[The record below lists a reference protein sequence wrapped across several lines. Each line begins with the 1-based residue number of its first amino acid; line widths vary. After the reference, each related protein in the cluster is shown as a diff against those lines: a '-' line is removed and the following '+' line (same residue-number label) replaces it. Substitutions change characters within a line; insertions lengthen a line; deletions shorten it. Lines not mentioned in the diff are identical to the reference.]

1 VTFEIGL
8 MLFLVALAFAAF
20 VREVFPIEVTAL
32 GLLGILLAAGLVTPE
47 QAFSGFSNKAVIAI
61 GALFML
67 SRALTKT
74 GMLEWLASTLES
86 RVGERSWLGI
96 GLLLALVAVLSG
108 FLNNTAVVAIFIPLA
123 IQLCGRFGVSPSRV
137 LIPLS
142 YAAIFGGTLT
152 LIGTSTNL
160 LVGSIVEESG
170 MAPLRM
176 FEFSKLGVVFL
187 AIGLAYILL
196 FARRLLPER
205 VKADTLTG
213 KYRMGPYLT
222 EVRVPKD
229 SELVGRTCRQARLNQ
244 TYRVTVLAIV
254 RGKNR
259 HIQQAGSLPLAA
271 GDLLIVQG
279 TVEDL
284 LDLRNK
290 EGLELL
296 PDVKLSDEDLRSGG
310 LEMAEG
316 LVSPTSAL
324 IGQTLA
330 QVDFRGRFGGFVLA
344 VRRVGV
350 TLRKRI
356 SKVRFQFADSL
367 LILIPRSK
375 LEDLRRSDDVMI
387 VSELSSHLWRG
398 RFWWLVLILVPV
410 AVALA
415 AFNLLQIAAGAGLAV
430 IVLLMLKVLT
440 PQEGYRSVDWSVIF
454 MIAAFVPVG
463 QAFVTTGTAE
473 FLASWVLRAG
483 AVFPPELA
491 SHALLSLVYV
501 VTSLLTQMVSNNAAA
516 IILTPIAIS
525 IATSMGLDPRPFVM
539 AVCFAASAEFM
550 TPMGY
555 QTNLMVYGP
564 GAYRFLDYTRF
575 GAPLNLVFW
584 ILATLLIPKI
594 WPF

>member
-1 VTFEIGL
+1 MTFEIGL
-8 MLFLVALAFAAF
+8 MLLLVALTLVAF
-20 VREVFPIEVTAL
+20 VREILPIEVTAL
-32 GLLGILLAAGLVTPE
+32 ALLGILLALGLVTPE

-74 GMLEWLASTLES
+74 GLLEWLAETLES
-86 RVGERSWLGI
+86 RVGGRGWLGI
-96 GLLLALVAVLSG
+96 GLLLALAAVLSG

-123 IQLCGRFGVSPSRV
+123 MQLCGRFGISPSRV

-160 LVGSIVEESG
+160 LVSSIVEDSG

-176 FEFSKLGVVFL
+176 FEFSRLGIVFL
-187 AIGLAYILL
+187 AVGLAYILL
-196 FARRLLPER
+196 FAPRLLPER
-205 VKADTLTG
+205 VKADSLTG

-222 EVRVPKD
+222 EARIPAGSD
-229 SELVGRTCRQARLNQ
+229 LVGRSCRTASLNQ
-244 TYRVTVLAIV
+244 TYRVTVLAIE
-254 RGKNR
+254 RGDER
-259 HIQQAGSLPLAA
+259 HIEQAGSLPLAV
-271 GDLLIVQG
+271 GDILFVQG

-284 LDLRNK
+284 LELRNK
-290 EGLELL
+290 EGIELL
-296 PDVKLSDEDLRSGG
+296 PDVKLTDTELRSGG

-316 LVSPTSAL
+316 LVAPTSAL
-324 IGQTLA
+324 IGRTL
-330 QVDFRGRFGGFVLA
+330 QEVDFRSRFGGFVLA
-344 VRRVGV
+344 VRRVGE
-350 TLRKRI
+350 TLRQRI
-356 SKVRFQFADSL
+356 ASVRFKFADSL
-367 LILIPRSK
+367 LILIPRHK

-398 RFWWLVLILVPV
+398 RFWWLVLVLLPA

-415 AFNLLQIAAGAGLAV
+415 ALDLLEIAAGAALAV
-430 IVLLMLKVLT
+430 TALFVVKALT
-440 PQEGYRSVDWSVIF
+440 PQEGYRSVNWSVIF

-473 FLASWVLRAG
+473 FLASGVLKAA
-483 AVFPPELA
+483 AVFPEQYAPHVLIA
-491 SHALLSLVYV
+491 LVYL

-516 IILTPIAIS
+516 IILAPIAMS
-525 IATSMGLDPRPFVM
+525 VAGAMGLDPRPFVM

-555 QTNLMVYGP
+555 QTNRMVYGP
-564 GAYRFLDYTRF
+564 GAYRFIDYTRF

-584 ILATLLIPKI
+584 ILATLLSPRF